1 MTRLESE
8 EIQQVIKEAFLSYDG
23 PDVHVPVYLLGRTMD
38 WNELQHH
45 LAAQES
51 PGQEPPGQEIPTQEI
66 PTHPSEISDVIR
78 KVEEHVRSAVTD
90 YLTV

>member
-23 PDVHVPVYLLGRTMD
+23 PDVHVPVYLLGRTMG

-45 LAAQES
+45 LAGRET
-51 PGQEPPGQEIPTQEI
+51 PDQEI